1 MTLNKLLNNVST
13 LAIVCNQ
20 FGDTGKGKFVDF
32 FADWADIIAR
42 GTGGANAGHT
52 IKIKDKEY
60 VFHLVPSGIT
70 YDSAKKSN
78 IIGSGV
84 VFDPKIFLDEIHML
98 ETEKLTYNHL
108 LVSLN
113 AKLVLP
119 QHIALDNANESGTGT
134 RIGTTGR
141 GIGPAYTDF
150 TARKGLIANDLLNKD
165 IFARKLRRNLEDHVG
180 ALRSK
185 DPETVKKI
193 ISKINNGIFYSEKS
207 LLDPDAIIEKYTEY
221 GRIIR
226 DMISDTD
233 TLMQKSLGK
242 KHILLEGAQGILLS
256 VDYGNYPFVTSSD
269 ASVRG
274 LAKGTGLS
282 ERDIDLT
289 LGIVKAF
296 YMTRVGEGPFP
307 TEFSGELGDY
317 VRSVGNEF
325 GATTG
330 RPRRV
335 GWLDLPLLRYAT
347 KVNGRNI
354 ILTKLDVL
362 DECDTIEICY
372 AYQYTGETFNYG
384 GTKILNGSFLSTAI
398 VATEVL
404 EKCRPI
410 NYSFD
415 GWKCDISHIRDDE
428 QLPAELRN
436 IIGFIEN
443 VAGVCT
449 RIISVGPER
458 DQTIIMP

>member
-1 MTLNKLLNNVST
+1 MTLQNLLNDVKT

-52 IKIKDKEY
+52 INIKDKKY

-70 YDSAKKSN
+70 HDSAKKFN

-98 ETEKLTYNHL
+98 ETEKLTYNYL

-119 QHIALDNANESGTGT
+119 QHIARDNANESGTGT

-150 TARKGLIANDLLNKD
+150 TARRGLIVNDLLNKD
-165 IFARKLRRNLEDHVG
+165 IFTKKLRHNLEEHIAV
-180 ALRSK
+180 LRNK
-185 DPETVKKI
+185 DPEVVKEI

-207 LLDPDAIIEKYTEY
+207 LLDQDAIIEKYAEY
-221 GRIIR
+221 GQIIKY
-226 DMISDTD
+226 MIDDTD
-233 TLMQKSLGK
+233 KLMQYSLGK

-256 VDYGNYPFVTSSD
+256 LDYGNYPFVTSSD

-282 ERDIDLT
+282 ERDVDLT

-307 TEFSGELGDY
+307 TEFRGTLGDY
-317 VRSVGNEF
+317 VRAVGNEF

-335 GWLDLPLLRYAT
+335 GWLDLPLLRYAKT
-347 KVNGRNI
+347 INGKNI

-362 DECDTIEICY
+362 DDCSTINICKGY
-372 AYQYTGETFNYG
+372 EYIGEPYNYG
-384 GTKILNGSFLSTAI
+384 GVKIRSGAILSTAI
-398 VATEVL
+398 LASEFL

-410 NYSFD
+410 YRTFP
-415 GWKCDISHIRDDE
+415 GWNCDITGISDYDM
-428 QLPAELRN
+428 LPVELRN
-436 IIGFIEN
+436 IIEYIEIAAD
-443 VAGVCT
+443 VRT

-458 DQTIIMP
+458 NQTIILP